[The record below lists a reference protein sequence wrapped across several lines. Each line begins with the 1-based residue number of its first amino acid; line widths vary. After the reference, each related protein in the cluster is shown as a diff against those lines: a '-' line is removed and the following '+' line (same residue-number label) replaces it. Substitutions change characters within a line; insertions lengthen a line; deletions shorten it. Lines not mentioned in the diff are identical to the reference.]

1 MGRTP
6 RRRQELV
13 THQGGID
20 VRLQQYLQ
28 RTWTRSRQRLVKT
41 TSDLGPQGILGCARL
56 CVLGSLMSDLTV
68 LVVRLSLVAH
78 RALQY
83 PVAKMGDKNV

>member
-1 MGRTP
+1 
-6 RRRQELV
+6 
-13 THQGGID
+13 
-20 VRLQQYLQ
+20 
-28 RTWTRSRQRLVKT
+28 
-41 TSDLGPQGILGCARL
+41 
-56 CVLGSLMSDLTV
+56 MSDLTV